1 MRKILIF
8 GKNGQV
14 ASSIYKQNKNFGFQ
28 LFFLDSN
35 SFDFADK
42 KNLLSIIKKLNPSLI
57 INAAA
62 YNLVD
67 SAEEN
72 QSESYLANA
81 TGPKYI
87 SEICEQLNLILIH
100 ISTDYVFGKSHMN
113 EPLKEEDPKF
123 PIGVYS
129 KSKLKGEN
137 DLINEKK
144 IILRVSWVFSSV
156 GENFLLSMIKLANKE
171 KLDIVSD
178 HFGSP
183 TSAMSIAKTILTI
196 AKKIFDTKEFS
207 SWGVYHFSGYPYCS
221 WHEFASEIFN
231 QMSELKFI
239 EKKPIL
245 NQILSKDY
253 AYKIERPLYSCLN
266 CEKIFNEFSIE
277 MDDWKKAVRIYLAEI
292 YEN

>member
-28 LFFLDSN
+28 LFFLDSK

-57 INAAA
+57 VNAAA

-72 QSESYLANA
+72 QSEAYLANSL
-81 TGPKYI
+81 GPKNI
-87 SEICEQLNLILIH
+87 SHICEQLNLTFIH
-100 ISTDYVFGKSHMN
+100 ISTDYVFGKSNMN
-113 EPLKEEDPKF
+113 EPLKEKDPKL

-129 KSKLKGEN
+129 KSKLEGEN
-137 DLINEKK
+137 HITNKKK
-144 IILRVSWVFSSV
+144 IILRVSWVFSSI
-156 GENFLLSMIKLANKE
+156 GENFLLSMTKLAEKE
-171 KLDIVSD
+171 KLNIVSD
-178 HFGSP
+178 QFGSP
-183 TSAMSIAKTILTI
+183 TSAMSIAETILTI
-196 AKKIFDTKEFS
+196 AKKIFDTNEFS

-221 WHEFASEIFN
+221 WYEFASEIFN
-231 QMSELKFI
+231 QMSELKII

-253 AYKIERPLYSCLN
+253 AYKIERPSYSCLN

-277 MDDWKKAVRIYLAEI
+277 MDDWKKAVRIYLAEM